1 MYVDGMSG
9 VAVAARGG
17 VTVAQRSGGL
27 ANRATGSACTPET
40 RFQIAS
46 VSKQFTAA
54 AILLLAGQDRL
65 SLDDPVSRWFG
76 GCPRAW
82 DAIKISHLL
91 SHTSGLGHWSH
102 FPALDLYHPVEPA
115 EERAIFQREA
125 LLFAPGGRYGYSSP
139 GYVLLA
145 WIVEQAGDQP
155 YASFLADRIFTPLGM
170 RTAGAGERPGD
181 AGIARGYYGRQP
193 LRSFDLARVHLG
205 AGDISCAA
213 ADLLRWDEAFGGDEL
228 LPAAAREVMLGPYVS
243 PGVQSERQD
252 WAFTGCGY
260 GWMSGVIAGR
270 RAFFHTG
277 DNPGYLA
284 VNAWLPDEQLTL
296 AVLANDEAADV
307 AQAVADL
314 LELAR

>member
-1 MYVDGMSG
+1 
-9 VAVAARGG
+9 
-17 VTVAQRSGGL
+17 
-27 ANRATGSACTPET
+27 
-40 RFQIAS
+40 
-46 VSKQFTAA
+46 
-54 AILLLAGQDRL
+54 
-65 SLDDPVSRWFG
+65 
-76 GCPRAW
+76 
-82 DAIKISHLL
+82 
-91 SHTSGLGHWSH
+91 
-102 FPALDLYHPVEPA
+102 
-115 EERAIFQREA
+115 
-125 LLFAPGGRYGYSSP
+125 YGYSSP

-170 RTAGAGERPGD
+170 RTAAAGERPGD

-193 LRSFDLARVHLG
+193 LPSYELATVHVG
-205 AGDISCAA
+205 AGDICCTG
-213 ADLLRWDEAFGGDEL
+213 ADLLRWDEAFARDEL
-228 LPAAAREVMLGPYVS
+228 LPASAREAMLASCVI
-243 PGVQSERQD
+243 PGVRSERQD

-260 GWMSGVIAGR
+260 GWMTGVIAGR

-284 VNAWLPDEQLTL
+284 VNAWFPDEQLTL